1 MDIGIGL
8 PAAIPGVSGPSI
20 IEWAI
25 QAETGPFSSV
35 SLIDRLVY
43 PNHEP
48 LITLAAVAGAT
59 QRVRLVTTVLLAP
72 LRNPGVLAKQA
83 ATLDSISN
91 GRLTLGLGVGG
102 REDDYLASPAQF
114 KNRGR
119 RLDQQLETMKRIWAG
134 EPAGNGAGAVGP
146 PPVREGGPELLIGA
160 NSPRAMARVGRW
172 ADGFMSGGGGAEGAK
187 QSYEAARR
195 SWQDA
200 GRSGQPRLVAGAY
213 FALDEDAKSRGTDN
227 IMHYYGEPL
236 GPMIS
241 GSMPDTPDAVRSM
254 ISAYHDAGCD
264 ELILWPTIPDFDQVS
279 RLGEII

>member
-1 MDIGIGL
+1 MDVGIGL

-25 QAETGPFSSV
+25 KAEAGPFSSV
-35 SLIDRLVY
+35 GLIDRLVY

-59 QRVRLVTTVLLAP
+59 QRIRLVTTVLLAP
-72 LRNPGVLAKQA
+72 LRNPGILAKQA

-102 REDDYLASPAQF
+102 REDDYTASPAQF
-114 KNRGR
+114 QNRGR
-119 RLDQQLETMKRIWAG
+119 RFDAQLETMKRIWAG
-134 EPAGNGAGAVGP
+134 EPASDGVGPVGP

-172 ADGFMSGGGGAEGAK
+172 ADGFMSGGGGAERAK
-187 QSYEAARR
+187 QSYADARQ

-200 GRSGQPRLVAGAY
+200 GRSGDPRLAAGTY
-213 FALDEDAKSRGTDN
+213 FALDDDAKSRGSNN
-227 IMHYYGEPL
+227 IIHYYGDRM
-236 GPMIS
+236 GSMIS
-241 GSMPDTPDAVRSM
+241 GSMPDRPDAIKTL
-254 ISAYHDAGCD
+254 ISAYADAGCD
-264 ELILWPTIPDFDQVS
+264 ELILWPTVPDSDQAE
-279 RLGEII
+279 RLADLI